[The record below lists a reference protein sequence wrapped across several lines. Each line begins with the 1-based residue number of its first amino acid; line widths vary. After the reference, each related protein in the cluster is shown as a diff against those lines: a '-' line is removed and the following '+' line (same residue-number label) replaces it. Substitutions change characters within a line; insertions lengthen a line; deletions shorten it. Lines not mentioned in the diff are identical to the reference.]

1 MSLKI
6 NSPPRHDGLH
16 RHASVLGNG
25 SGGDLLTG
33 DMPVAVEDTELG
45 QQHAHWSIAKLVEQ
59 FDTDRHIL

>member
-1 MSLKI
+1 M
-6 NSPPRHDGLH
+6 
-16 RHASVLGNG
+16 LGNG